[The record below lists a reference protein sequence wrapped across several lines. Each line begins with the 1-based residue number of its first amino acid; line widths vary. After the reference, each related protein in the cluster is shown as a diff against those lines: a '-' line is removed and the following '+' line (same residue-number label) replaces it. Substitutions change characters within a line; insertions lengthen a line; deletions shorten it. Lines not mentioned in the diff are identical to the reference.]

1 MWAARLGQGSRALA
15 RAAATPTPRTAASR
29 LLGASRPQR
38 ASAVWLSALPSFGA
52 EHRRCF
58 ATDGPVL
65 ASPSEIK
72 AALQGGGAL
81 VDLRGPDEVAA
92 QPSPEGAA
100 SWDFNKDASIP
111 VGSLPADKST
121 PVVLF

>member
-1 MWAARLGQGSRALA
+1 M
-15 RAAATPTPRTAASR
+15 
-29 LLGASRPQR
+29 
-38 ASAVWLSALPSFGA
+38 
-52 EHRRCF
+52 
-58 ATDGPVL
+58 L

-81 VDLRGPDEVAA
+81 IDLRGPDEVAA

-111 VGSLPADKST
+111 AGSLPADKST